1 MKMRRG
7 AGRGRSILA
16 GGRMSQLDASGLA
29 QYAVRLNLVDEGQAR
44 ECLDELEPGNSTP
57 EAVLRVFERKAYL
70 TPWQG
75 AKLLKGDF
83 DGYFLGGYR
92 MLYRIAAGTFGRV
105 YRADNPHTGEV
116 VAIKVLRRKWSN
128 DAHKIELFE
137 REGKVGLSLRH
148 ANIVQILAVSRDGST
163 GQYYIVME
171 FVEGGNL
178 RDILNIRK
186 KLEPQEALRI
196 LEETAHG
203 LAYAY
208 TRGLTHR
215 DIKATNILLSTT
227 GEAKLVDFGL
237 AEITGPS
244 SASQESDDIEIDRT
258 VDYAGLER
266 ATSVKAGDV
275 RSDIY
280 FLGCTFF
287 EMITGRPLLTVTRD
301 PKARMMK
308 HRFEVSSKLSR
319 DDPDLPPPIRKLI
332 AHMTPFDPM
341 ERYQYPSQLVD
352 AIKQARQELV
362 GKLATDRGPIGPPT
376 VFVVEHHPKLQD
388 AFRDKL
394 KQMGYRVLISIDATR
409 ALQRYV
415 QQPYHALIID
425 VGTAGEEGL
434 EAMEKVMRESTL
446 QSLKC
451 AGFVI
456 LSEDQADWQWKAEQ
470 IPNTTVRV
478 RPVTMKQM
486 TELLEERVPFEDGT
500 DESD

>member
-1 MKMRRG
+1 
-7 AGRGRSILA
+7 
-16 GGRMSQLDASGLA
+16 MSQLDANGLA
-29 QYAVRLNLVDEGQAR
+29 QFAVRLNLVSEEQAR
-44 ECLDELEPGNSTP
+44 ECLDEVDQLASTP
-57 EAVLRVFERKAYL
+57 EALLRIFERKAYL

-75 AKLLKGDF
+75 AKLLKGDY

-105 YRADNPHTGEV
+105 YRADNPHTGEI

-186 KLEPQEALRI
+186 RLDPYEALRI

-215 DIKATNILLSTT
+215 DIKATNILLSTQ

-266 ATSVKAGDV
+266 ATGVKAGDV

-301 PKARMMK
+301 PKARMLK
-308 HRFEVSSKLSR
+308 HRFEVSSQLSR

-332 AHMTPFDPM
+332 GHMTPFDAL
-341 ERYQYPSQLVD
+341 ERYQTPSQLVE
-352 AIKQARQELV
+352 AVKLARAELV
-362 GKLATDRGPIGPPT
+362 GKAATNRGPNGPPT

-394 KQMGYRVLISIDATR
+394 KQIGYRVLISIDATR

-434 EAMEKVMRESTL
+434 DAMERVMREAAL

-451 AGFVI
+451 SGFVI
-456 LSEDQADWQWKAEQ
+456 LSEDQADWEPKAAL
-470 IPNTTVRV
+470 IPNTTALV
-478 RPVTMKQM
+478 RPVTMKQIV
-486 TELLEERVPFEDGT
+486 ELLRERAPVD
-500 DESD
+500 DESEESDSDSD